1 MNGGTV
7 KQIIDNL
14 RALGSRRLMILAGAG
29 LAGVVSL
36 LFGLSLLT
44 TPDYTTLYSQL
55 SPGSAASM
63 VDALDKAGITNQV
76 SSDGA
81 SVRVPRPDV
90 ARARM
95 ALAEKGL
102 PSDGE
107 PGWEIFDK
115 SSGLGMNSFM
125 QHINRLRAMEG
136 ELARS
141 IQTLDGIQSARVHLV
156 LPERQAFAR
165 SAPDPSASVIVRAAA
180 GHTVS
185 RRQALAIRNLISAA
199 VAEMSPGRVTVLSAR
214 GDTVLAEDSGSD
226 NAASLEGSKSAIE
239 DRMARNIEQILSA
252 RVGAGNARVQ
262 VSVSL
267 DHSRNV
273 VVSQS
278 YNPDQQVVRSTSTSQ
293 AKAQDSKSGGQVGV
307 GANLPPA
314 LQGPQSASGNSNA
327 SSKTNESTTYEIGS
341 TRSETTTEAG
351 AVQRVS
357 VAVLVNG
364 IYDVGKDGKVIYKP
378 RSAEEIARLKTLVE
392 SAIGFEAKRGD
403 SVSVESLRFMDYSMD
418 VGEPVGPTLMQR
430 LSNNSVA
437 ILRWLL
443 GLAVVAL
450 ALIFGVRPVL
460 AKLMERPAQG
470 QDPAQSAALSAP
482 GAHPALPGG
491 APAPGQAAN
500 GAGLAASHPEPATP
514 SATIGASRTLPAPQ
528 MPALDPEEDEFMG
541 ALAVHGS
548 KLKRR
553 VDTIRRFV
561 DDDPNEAMKV
571 LRGWLAEEAPAK

>member
-1 MNGGTV
+1 M
-7 KQIIDNL
+7 KQILDNL

-29 LAGVVSL
+29 IAGVVSL

-44 TPDYTTLYSQL
+44 APDFTTLYSQL
-55 SPGSAASM
+55 SPASAASM
-63 VDALDKAGITNQV
+63 VDALDKAGIQTQV
-76 SSDGA
+76 SSDGG
-81 SVRVPRPDV
+81 SVSVPRPEV

-107 PGWEIFDK
+107 PGWEIFDN
-115 SSGLGMNSFM
+115 STGLGMNSFM

-165 SAPDPSASVIVRAAA
+165 TTPDPSASVIVRAAA

-185 RRQALAIRNLISAA
+185 RRQALAIRNLIAAA
-199 VAEMSPGRVTVLSAR
+199 VADMSPGRVTVLSAR
-214 GDTVLAEDSGSD
+214 GDTILAEDSGGD
-226 NAASLEGSKSAIE
+226 NAASLEGSKAAIE

-262 VSVSL
+262 VSVTL

-278 YNPDQQVVRSTSTSQ
+278 YNPDQQVVRQTSTTD
-293 AKAQDSKSGGQVGV
+293 AKTQDSKSDGQVGV

-314 LQGPQSASGNSNA
+314 LQGPQGTSGNTNA
-327 SSKTNESTTYEIGS
+327 SSKSNESTTYEIGS

-351 AVQRVS
+351 AVKRVS

-364 IYDVGKDGKVIYKP
+364 IYDVGANGKVDYKP
-378 RSAEEIARLKTLVE
+378 RSPEEIAQLKTLVE
-392 SAIGFEAKRGD
+392 SAIGYESKRGD
-403 SVSVESLRFMDYSMD
+403 AVSVESLRFMDYSMD

-430 LSNNSVA
+430 MSNNSLA
-437 ILRWLL
+437 ILRWVI
-443 GLAVVAL
+443 GLIVVAL

-460 AKLMERPAQG
+460 ATLLDKAELPAEAQPQALAGPAQ
-470 QDPAQSAALSAP
+470 PAALPGAAPANAALPGSAP
-482 GAHPALPGG
+482 GSPRVEPPAPAHP
-491 APAPGQAAN
+491 
-500 GAGLAASHPEPATP
+500 
-514 SATIGASRTLPAPQ
+514 IGASRTLPAPHA
-528 MPALDPEEDEFMG
+528 PVFETLDPEEDEFMG
-541 ALAVHGS
+541 ALTIHGNR
-548 KLKRR
+548 LKRR
-553 VDTIRRFV
+553 VAAIRKFV
-561 DDDPNEAMKV
+561 DDEPNEAMKV
-571 LRGWLAEEAPAK
+571 LRSWLAEEAPAK